1 MAPTEPRSGPVATGP
16 VATGRA
22 HAGAARPRRALPV
35 RDARTAALPVPAR
48 RAAARC
54 APAGV
59 GTAVGGIDPTY
70 LAPPGFVP
78 TSVAQPTTSEVHSVP
93 PEQASSPLYGGAAY
107 GLAPGQQ
114 LTRSIL
120 PGNNGYAIAS
130 LILGIFGFLI
140 VTGFFSIVFGW
151 VSFGQINKSDGLQRG
166 RPLAIVGI
174 LLSLAWWVI
183 GLLWIVHKIKHA

>member
-1 MAPTEPRSGPVATGP
+1 
-16 VATGRA
+16 
-22 HAGAARPRRALPV
+22 
-35 RDARTAALPVPAR
+35 
-48 RAAARC
+48 
-54 APAGV
+54 
-59 GTAVGGIDPTY
+59 
-70 LAPPGFVP
+70 VP